1 MIFKE
6 VVFGGEK
13 LDAEKAAGLVQRA
26 MRYDSDVTL
35 ETGLKKINGKSLMGV
50 VAAELRKGGRITVI
64 TNGDDEKRALDDI
77 ADYLNR
83 G

>member
-50 VAAELRKGGRITVI
+50 VAAGLRKGGRITVI